1 MHIPDMILS
10 GRVTAVTAAVAAA
23 GLGVALVK
31 VRRHLGER
39 VSVLT
44 GVVAAFVFVA
54 QMVNFPVGPGV
65 SGHLMGG
72 VLAAVL
78 VGPWAGAVAIAAVL
92 IVQCLLFG
100 DGGLT
105 ALGANFLNM
114 GLIGSV
120 LGYAIYAPIRRAIG
134 GRNGTL
140 IAAMLAA
147 WLVVV
152 LAAASVSI
160 QLAASTSLAS
170 LPRIFIWMMLVHAVI
185 GVGEALITGLVIR
198 FVLLV
203 RPDFLFEPD
212 TVATTRPR
220 RLAAAAAGLGIA
232 LAVAVI
238 LAPLAWT
245 TPDGLE
251 FVGARLGIEP
261 ADAAP
266 LIASPFTDYEMPG
279 LAGRFGLGAA
289 TAAAGVV
296 GTLIVFAAS
305 LVLAR
310 ALRPAGIAPPDDDP
324 RPIDPEPAH
333 AA

>member
-1 MHIPDMILS
+1 
-10 GRVTAVTAAVAAA
+10 
-23 GLGVALVK
+23 
-31 VRRHLGER
+31 
-39 VSVLT
+39 
-44 GVVAAFVFVA
+44 
-54 QMVNFPVGPGV
+54 
-65 SGHLMGG
+65 
-72 VLAAVL
+72 
-78 VGPWAGAVAIAAVL
+78 
-92 IVQCLLFG
+92 
-100 DGGLT
+100 
-105 ALGANFLNM
+105 
-114 GLIGSV
+114 
-120 LGYAIYAPIRRAIG
+120 
-134 GRNGTL
+134 
-140 IAAMLAA
+140 MLAA